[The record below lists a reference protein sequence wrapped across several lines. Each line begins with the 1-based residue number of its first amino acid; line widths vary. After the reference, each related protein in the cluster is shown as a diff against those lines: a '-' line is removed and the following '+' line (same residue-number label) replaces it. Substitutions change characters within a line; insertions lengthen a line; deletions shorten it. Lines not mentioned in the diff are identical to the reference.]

1 VFADHASEKHLF
13 ELLKL
18 IKDELDTNP
27 KYRTKPK
34 LGKKPA
40 KQNCVWRKFNE
51 DDLQIYFLLK
61 QKQTKIY

>member
-1 VFADHASEKHLF
+1 MFADHASEKHLF
-13 ELLKL
+13 ELLNL
-18 IKDELDTNP
+18 VKDELDTNP
-27 KYRTKPK
+27 KKRKPFENK
-34 LGKKPA
+34 IA